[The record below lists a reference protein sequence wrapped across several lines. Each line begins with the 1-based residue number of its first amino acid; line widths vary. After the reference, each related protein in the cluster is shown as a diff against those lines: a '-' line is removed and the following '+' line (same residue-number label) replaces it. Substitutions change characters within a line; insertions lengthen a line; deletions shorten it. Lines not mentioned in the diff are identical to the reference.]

1 MGILIGD
8 TITLRNGLTCEN
20 TYGCIASDT
29 VSIRKEVSTFT
40 TMVDAEEEGLDES
53 IDPNPTTTE
62 VTTEVRY
69 ILRGKGVIWA
79 NKQMRDGFSPKLKY
93 DNLEIS
99 YDDTSFLSNNVFN
112 LLYTKWKEDFTS
124 VTDDI

>member
-8 TITLRNGLTCEN
+8 TLTLRNGLTCEN

-29 VSIRKEVSTFT
+29 VSIKKEVSTLT
-40 TMVDAEEEGLDES
+40 TIAGAAEGGDETTEQ
-53 IDPNPTTTE
+53 NTETTT
-62 VTTEVRY
+62 TTTIRY
-69 ILRGKGVIWA
+69 ILSGKGVIWA
-79 NKQMRDGFSPKLKY
+79 TKEMRNNYSPKLKY

-99 YDDTSFLSNNVFN
+99 YDDTSFLSNNVFT
-112 LLYTKWKEDFTS
+112 LLYTKWKENFTS

>member
-29 VSIRKEVSTFT
+29 VNIRKEVSTVT
-40 TMVDAEEEGLDES
+40 TQEVSEEGGET
-53 IDPNPTTTE
+53 INETTT
-62 VTTEVRY
+62 TRY
-69 ILRGKGVIWA
+69 ILSGRGVIWA
-79 NKQMRDGFSPKLKY
+79 TKEMRNDRSPKLKY

-99 YDDTSFLSNNVFN
+99 YDDTSFLSNNVYT
-112 LLYTKWKEDFTS
+112 LLYTKWKENFTS

>member
-8 TITLRNGLTCEN
+8 TLTLRNGLTCEN

-29 VSIRKEVSTFT
+29 VSIKKEVITLT
-40 TMVDAEEEGLDES
+40 TIAGAAEGGDETTEQ
-53 IDPNPTTTE
+53 NTETTT
-62 VTTEVRY
+62 TTTIRY
-69 ILRGKGVIWA
+69 ILSGKGVIWA
-79 NKQMRDGFSPKLKY
+79 TKEMRNNYSPKLKY

-99 YDDTSFLSNNVFN
+99 YDDTSFLSNNVFT
-112 LLYTKWKEDFTS
+112 LLYTKWKENFTS